1 MVKPRQ
7 RQYQTLKSN
16 LNFIRAFIILV
27 FSFIFWSYCSI
38 SFIVIGGS
46 LLQINS
52 YPVLLIRTILN
63 IELDSMHAL
72 FKIMLIFAIVSIVIF
87 TVSLFIYHQ
96 KSKDVS
102 HAN

>member
-1 MVKPRQ
+1 MVQPRQ

-16 LNFIRAFIILV
+16 LNIIRESIILV

-63 IELDSMHAL
+63 IEVSSMYIL
-72 FKIMLIFAIVSIVIF
+72 FKIMLIFAIISFIVFSI
-87 TVSLFIYHQ
+87 SLMIYRQ
-96 KSKDVS
+96 KNKDV
-102 HAN
+102 HHDN